1 MEELLSGKE
10 ASQSLGLQG
19 QLLSGLHSNSYVS
32 IGEEKEFTETGSVL
46 VLSLEEIHIL
56 IEHPKTGLASE
67 STCL

>member
-32 IGEEKEFTETGSVL
+32 IGEEKELKEPTRAMGQRC
-46 VLSLEEIHIL
+46 I
-56 IEHPKTGLASE
+56 GMGE
-67 STCL
+67 SIV